1 MGWEGRKSRWEA
13 DEIFQVAYSCCLR
26 WGNGGGEE
34 VKGMN
39 SRTEYELGLG
49 DVEFEVPLRH

>member
-1 MGWEGRKSRWEA
+1 MRF
-13 DEIFQVAYSCCLR
+13 FQAAYSGGLH
-26 WGNGGGEE
+26 WGSGGREE

-39 SRTEYELGLG
+39 SRAEYELGLG